1 MKSINTLI
9 TNLLKVIKHDL
20 ARVRKS
26 CSVLHHTA
34 ALIKLYVLT
43 YLL

>member
-1 MKSINTLI
+1 MGELMKSTN
-9 TNLLKVIKHDL
+9 TNLIKRDL

-34 ALIKLYVLT
+34 ASIKLYVLT

>member
-9 TNLLKVIKHDL
+9 TNLLKSDL

-26 CSVLHHTA
+26 CQVLHHTA
-34 ALIKLYVLT
+34 ALIKLHILT
-43 YLL
+43 NSL